1 MAVALATADDAIIL
15 ALLAQLGPR
24 LLVHV
29 LLLLRESTLLAQVLV
44 SNRYILLDFV
54 VQTGSGTLLLG
65 IDVGHGTH
73 DLGDVD
79 VLSLNGLSREAADVE
94 ACVVLHLL

>member
-15 ALLAQLGPR
+15 ALLAQFGPR
-24 LLVHV
+24 LLVHI
-29 LLLLRESTLLAQVLV
+29 LLLLREGTLLAQVLV
-44 SNRYILLDFV
+44 SNRYILDFV
-54 VQTGSGTLLLG
+54 VQTGSRTLLLG

-73 DLGDVD
+73 DLSDVD